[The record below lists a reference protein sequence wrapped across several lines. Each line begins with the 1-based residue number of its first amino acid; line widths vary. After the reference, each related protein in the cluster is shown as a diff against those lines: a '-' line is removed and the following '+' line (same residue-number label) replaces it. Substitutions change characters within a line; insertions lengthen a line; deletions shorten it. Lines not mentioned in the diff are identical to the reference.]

1 MRRNVLWQLTGFP
14 LGLLACALVGCSTG
28 SFMARRSTSPPAA
41 TSRPAAGE
49 AADAQTP
56 GAAAQSA
63 QDYAEQIQQ
72 AMKRAAQ
79 ASAGAANAADTATP
93 NQDAGSGAP
102 ATIHWLDTRIV
113 SPAAPT
119 PAPSPAVRA
128 APPAPATQPAPA
140 ALSRDALVTELRRV
154 LSSASDPPMQRAL
167 AAAGLS
173 LADPT
178 RQLTAGDLAGLTPG
192 QRDAVLRYQ
201 QLIQELGRQLV
212 RSGAKID
219 AGTFDRLV
227 ARDDSA
233 PAADKPLAIRTVQLC
248 RRVRGFGVYDTFPS
262 NTFLAGRDQRMIV
275 YVELAHFTAVH
286 NAPGAAPGTY
296 QVKLRQQVTLYT
308 AADGTEVWRQT
319 PVDIVDESRNR
330 RHDFFVVQ
338 LIDLPARLGVGKY
351 MLKVRV
357 SDVHGGSVDEA
368 SVPLT
373 LVADQALVS
382 SSGK

>member
-1 MRRNVLWQLTGFP
+1 MRRNLLWQLSGFL

-28 SFMARRSTSPPAA
+28 SFVAGPSPSALAA
-41 TSRPAAGE
+41 TSRPAAGA

-72 AMKRAAQ
+72 AMKRSAQ
-79 ASAGAANAADTATP
+79 ASAATGGGADATTP
-93 NQDAGSGAP
+93 QQSAGPGEP
-102 ATIHWLDTRIV
+102 ATIHWIDTRIV
-113 SPAAPT
+113 PPAAPT
-119 PAPSPAVRA
+119 PTPSPAVMA
-128 APPAPATQPAPA
+128 APPAPATQPT
-140 ALSRDALVTELRRV
+140 LSRDALVTELRRV

-178 RQLTAGDLAGLTPG
+178 RQLSAGDLTGLTPG

-212 RSGAKID
+212 NSGAKID
-219 AGTFDRLV
+219 TSTLDRLV

-248 RRVRGFGVYDTFPS
+248 RRVSGFGVYDTFPS

-275 YVELAHFTAVH
+275 YVELDHFTAVH
-286 NAPGAAPGTY
+286 NAPGAPPGTY

-308 AADGTEVWRQT
+308 AADGTEVWRQA

-338 LIDLPARLGVGKY
+338 MIDLPARLGVGKY

-373 LVADQALVS
+373 LVADQALVRNS
-382 SSGK
+382 AK